1 MVQNMA
7 NEEIVFEKLNE
18 LNYEGLIV
26 IAKVLNFKEQDS
38 FLCLKW
44 YGSG

>member
-1 MVQNMA
+1 MA
-7 NEEIVFEKLNE
+7 SEEIVFEKLNE
-18 LNYEGLIV
+18 LNYKGLTV
-26 IAKVLNFKEQDS
+26 IIKVLNFKEQDI